1 MFTLYVGSKIMKFLT
16 QFIILLFLQEFRP
29 EGRGPKRH
37 SSNLRVGNI
46 LICLNRGPKDRWVM
60 MTFFV
65 CARKYRVATHQKVKN
80 SLTFH
85 WPFIN
90 EKQSMFTFTLAF
102 FTGYQYFCLHFR
114 PLSAFCG
121 KRKKEFGRKHSQWKP
136 LTTTTTCIGLRV
148 LNWLLCL
155 LCSILFLFSKR
166 KCILKSGRQLMNDKP
181 ENRIP

>member
-1 MFTLYVGSKIMKFLT
+1 MCQNKLRNSLAEIQILHTLSSLFFLSLS
-16 QFIILLFLQEFRP
+16 QVQ
-29 EGRGPKRH
+29 G
-37 SSNLRVGNI
+37 
-46 LICLNRGPKDRWVM
+46 C
-60 MTFFV
+60 
-65 CARKYRVATHQKVKN
+65 
-80 SLTFH
+80 LTFH

-114 PLSAFCG
+114 PLSAFCE

-136 LTTTTTCIGLRV
+136 LTTTTTGVRLRV

-166 KCILKSGRQLMNDKP
+166 KCILKSGRKLMNDKP
-181 ENRIP
+181 EDFSKIFPDFSLNLKRFCFSLTFLWPWQPWNKR